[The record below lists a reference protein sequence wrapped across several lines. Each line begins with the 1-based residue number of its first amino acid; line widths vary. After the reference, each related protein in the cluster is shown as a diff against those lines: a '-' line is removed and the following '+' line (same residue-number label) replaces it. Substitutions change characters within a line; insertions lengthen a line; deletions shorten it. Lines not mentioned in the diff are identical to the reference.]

1 MKLAMKLPGVFR
13 KWFSKGPSQAERQLL
28 VRCHGDASQTQRL
41 IDYELSRRPHLSR
54 TAASEAALER
64 WSRDR

>member
-1 MKLAMKLPGVFR
+1 MKLAGVFR
-13 KWFSKGPSQAERQLL
+13 KWFSKGPSQAERQLIL
-28 VRCHGDASQTQRL
+28 RCRGDVSQTERL
-41 IDYELSRRPHLSR
+41 IAYELARRPHLSR